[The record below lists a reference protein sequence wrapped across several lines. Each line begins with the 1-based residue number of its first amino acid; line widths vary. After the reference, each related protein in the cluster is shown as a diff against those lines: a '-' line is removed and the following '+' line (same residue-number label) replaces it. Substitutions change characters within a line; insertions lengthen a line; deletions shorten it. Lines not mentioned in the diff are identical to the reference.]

1 MKTKETLQKIKV
13 SKLIVLFLFI
23 FPFLSSCSGLVSKRN
38 SIIKRKSAQKKKG
51 SFFIKKYAEILP
63 LFNSSPIGGSLLATY
78 ATESLRLKMIK
89 SGKFI
94 FKPELR
100 DSLLSS
106 KQVLT
111 SGGGR
116 WPVILKKAQ
125 DHQLN
130 TIVYGEI
137 KDAFVRKKIDSMGL
151 AKEVFLLAGVKIEI
165 RIIDV
170 EAEIEIGKHE
180 IESFVEDKSFEVV
193 GLESKTIIE
202 KRNALLN
209 RAIELAM
216 PKAIGLITQNQSA
229 KSWVG
234 RIAKIEGKDIY
245 INAGKRNGLK
255 LGDILKVV
263 LNGKKVFD
271 PKTGAYLG
279 KSKGTIKAT
288 VEVID
293 FFGANGSITKIH
305 SGGQPLVGDKVM
317 LY

>member
-1 MKTKETLQKIKV
+1 MVIL
-13 SKLIVLFLFI
+13 SA
-23 FPFLSSCSGLVSKRN
+23 LSSCSGLISKRN
-38 SIIKRKSAQKKKG
+38 SLIKRKSAQKKKN

-63 LFNSSPIGGSLLATY
+63 LFNSSHIGGNLLATY
-78 ATESLRLKMIK
+78 ATESLRLSMLK

-94 FKPELR
+94 FRPDLR

-106 KQVLT
+106 KEILT

-125 DHQLN
+125 NHQLN

-137 KDAFVRKKIDSMGL
+137 KDAFVRKKIDNMGL
-151 AKEVFLLAGVKIEI
+151 AKEVFLLAGVKLEI

-180 IESFVEDKSFEVV
+180 IESFVEDKSFEVI
-193 GLESKTIIE
+193 GLENKTIIE
-202 KRNALLN
+202 KRNSLLN
-209 RAIELAM
+209 RAVELAM
-216 PKAIGLITQNQSA
+216 PKAINLIAKNQSA

-245 INAGKRNGLK
+245 INAGKKNGLK

-263 LNGKKVFD
+263 LSGKKIFD

-279 KSKGTIKAT
+279 KSKGTVKAT
-288 VEVID
+288 VEVTD
-293 FFGANGSITKIH
+293 FFGSNGSITKIH